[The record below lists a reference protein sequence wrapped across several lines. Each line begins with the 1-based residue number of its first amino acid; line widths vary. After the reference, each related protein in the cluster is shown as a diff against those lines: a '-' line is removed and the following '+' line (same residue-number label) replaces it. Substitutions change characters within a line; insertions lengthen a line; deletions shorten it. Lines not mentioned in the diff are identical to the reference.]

1 MTQSVD
7 VVDKL
12 VETFPGGAPPEDDED
27 IEEGVLEEGGITWV
41 DVSFDGTWMKRGF
54 TSHYGTGY
62 VLDFEVFSTY
72 CHTCETNKEK
82 LEGMEE
88 VEQEEW
94 MEAHA
99 AECSINHEGSVK
111 AMEKEAAV
119 TLWNRS
125 VQRHGLRYRTMLSD
139 GDSTAFTAVRESQ
152 PYGPQRL
159 VTKLECVN
167 HCHKR
172 MGTALRKAATEGRL
186 GGRGVGRLTKD
197 KCSRLQNYYR
207 GAILNNLGP
216 GNQNAMRSS
225 IWASLYHCCS
235 TDDEPQHDYCP
246 DISSWCF
253 YKIAIARGEVPP
265 PYAEHVG
272 TAISSA
278 PRHKANLRKNVQSS
292 TAEEACP
299 WKNPKQ
305 Q

>member
-1 MTQSVD
+1 
-7 VVDKL
+7 
-12 VETFPGGAPPEDDED
+12 
-27 IEEGVLEEGGITWV
+27 
-41 DVSFDGTWMKRGF
+41 
-54 TSHYGTGY
+54 
-62 VLDFEVFSTY
+62 
-72 CHTCETNKEK
+72 
-82 LEGMEE
+82 
-88 VEQEEW
+88 
-94 MEAHA
+94 
-99 AECSINHEGSVK
+99 
-111 AMEKEAAV
+111 MEKEAAV

-172 MGTALRKAATEGRL
+172 MGTALRKAQTEGRL

-197 KCSRLQNYYR
+197 KCSCLQNYYR

-216 GNQNAMRSS
+216 GNQNAMCSS

-265 PYAEHVG
+265 PHAEHVG
-272 TAISSA
+272 TAISSDVLQGIKPIYERMSGPA
-278 PRHKANLRKNVQSS
+278 LLRKLAHGKTQNNNESINNLIWNHCPKEVFVGQLRLKAAAAEAIAKFNRGNLCVAQVMDSMDLS
-292 TAEEACP
+292 ISNTTVSALENMDKHRIQKAERAAQATASFGEFAACSVSVTLRG
-299 WKNPKQ
+299 KKTRKDRLMEQ
-305 Q
+305 EC